1 MIGWS
6 SSGSGRRCPGRT
18 LEGQAAV
25 LLPAAQFRVIF
36 LNTGQAVGN
45 THTQET
51 WWVPGY
57 GHLSL
62 PQMWAWSPTE
72 LVPEWPLPLGRRRSL
87 RQLHP
92 WGSRCSVPPLG
103 GEEVAR
109 GTTGRLPPPGCH
121 QPGQVGSPHTHT
133 HHHPC
138 PRLTAESPLRLL
150 VVPVTV
156 HQHILPLWGT
166 RGASSGPL
174 HGACPLTSLAFDPSC
189 PGASTSRGGGCRP
202 PVPRSH
208 PARVGDQLPGS
219 LPASAP
225 VS

>member
-1 MIGWS
+1 MSWQD
-6 SSGSGRRCPGRT
+6 PGRT
-18 LEGQAAV
+18 SSRPLACG
-25 LLPAAQFRVIF
+25 P
-36 LNTGQAVGN
+36 
-45 THTQET
+45 
-51 WWVPGY
+51 VPGY
-57 GHLSL
+57 FSEYGTSCGEHSRPGDLVGPWVRAFVTATDVGLEPHGACTRMAAASGASPL
-62 PQMWAWSPTE
+62 IATIASMGKQMFGAAARRGGGSEGNDGSSPSPG
-72 LVPEWPLPLGRRRSL
+72 VPSARP
-87 RQLHP
+87 
-92 WGSRCSVPPLG
+92 G
-103 GEEVAR
+103 GE
-109 GTTGRLPPPGCH
+109 PPP
-121 QPGQVGSPHTHT
+121 PT

>member
-57 GHLSL
+57 GHLSP

-109 GTTGRLPPPGCH
+109 GTMGRLPPPGCH
-121 QPGQVGSPHTHT
+121 QPGQVGSPPTHT
-133 HHHPC
+133 PPPLPQAHSGV
-138 PRLTAESPLRLL
+138 TAAPPGGAGDRSPAHSSSLGNEGCVLWASPWCVPSHLL
-150 VVPVTV
+150 G
-156 HQHILPLWGT
+156 L
-166 RGASSGPL
+166 
-174 HGACPLTSLAFDPSC
+174 
-189 PGASTSRGGGCRP
+189 
-202 PVPRSH
+202 
-208 PARVGDQLPGS
+208 
-219 LPASAP
+219 
-225 VS
+225 

>member
-1 MIGWS
+1 MGLVDDVLAGPWKDKQPS
-6 SSGSGRRCPGRT
+6 SCLRPSSG
-18 LEGQAAV
+18 L
-25 LLPAAQFRVIF
+25 FF

-72 LVPEWPLPLGRRRSL
+72 LIPEWPLPLGRRRSL

-121 QPGQVGSPHTHT
+121 QPGQVGSPPTHT
-133 HHHPC
+133 PPPL
-138 PRLTAESPLRLL
+138 PRAHSGVTAAPPGGAGDRSPAHSSSLGKEGCVLWASPWCVPSHLL
-150 VVPVTV
+150 G
-156 HQHILPLWGT
+156 L
-166 RGASSGPL
+166 
-174 HGACPLTSLAFDPSC
+174 
-189 PGASTSRGGGCRP
+189 
-202 PVPRSH
+202 
-208 PARVGDQLPGS
+208 
-219 LPASAP
+219 
-225 VS
+225 